1 MLEKNKQFFS
11 YFMASLSVFFWASA
25 FPAIKYCLEF
35 YSPESITW
43 LRFTVASVV
52 LLVIGLRSKIK
63 MPERADWPYF
73 IAGGFIGI
81 FLYMWLLNTGTGMA
95 GVGVSSF
102 IIASA
107 PVFALLLAMVFLKE
121 KANAFTWLGVFTS
134 AAGLAMIA
142 YSKTGGFSLDAGII
156 VLLATALCAAIYN
169 IIQRKVLHKY
179 SPLESTVYMVVIGTL
194 FALVFLPGFAGE
206 FAAAPLKADLLI
218 VYMGVFPAG
227 FAYLFWSYALYM
239 AKNTTNVVMFLYLTP
254 FVAIIMTFF
263 LLGELIPLLAF
274 AGGVVIIA
282 GMLIASRFGV

>member
-1 MLEKNKQFFS
+1 
-11 YFMASLSVFFWASA
+11 
-25 FPAIKYCLEF
+25 
-35 YSPESITW
+35 
-43 LRFTVASVV
+43 
-52 LLVIGLRSKIK
+52 